1 MTPGFKR
8 MIWRTIL
15 GSLIVI
21 GGSIGYARALNAQ
34 DFWTREGWFVLIV
47 LGGLLT
53 YSGVR
58 HGKKSN

>member
-1 MTPGFKR
+1 MNPGFKR

-21 GGSIGYARALNAQ
+21 GGCVGYIRALNAQ
-34 DFWTREGWFVLIV
+34 DFWARQGWLVLVV

-53 YSGVR
+53 FSGTR
-58 HGKKSN
+58 RGSKSN